1 MKNSF
6 EANINIVL
14 EAHFGSAS
22 QTEEYQL
29 NIIFILEEF
38 SSELYLKKTKK
49 TTTVQLIVITI
60 TTNLWI
66 VVRECKNIEGR
77 MITPSVF
84 TLVQIYA
91 VSHNLKIIVIILV
104 SDQM

>member
-29 NIIFILEEF
+29 NIIFILEAF
-38 SSELYLKKTKK
+38 SSEPYLKKQK
-49 TTTVQLIVITI
+49 TNYSTI
-60 TTNLWI
+60 NRNNYNYKSLDS
-66 VVRECKNIEGR
+66 CAG
-77 MITPSVF
+77 M
-84 TLVQIYA
+84 
-91 VSHNLKIIVIILV
+91 
-104 SDQM
+104 